1 MTKRGAHEGSIYQR
15 KDGRW
20 AASIH
25 LGYVNGKRSR
35 KSFYGKTR
43 RDVQERMTK
52 ALSEV
57 QAGLPVRSDDRETV
71 ADYLSRWLSASASQ
85 RVRPRTLAGYRL
97 IADKHLIPAIGR
109 VPLAKLTPAQVQ
121 AMLNAKTAAGAKPQT
136 TRNIHAV
143 LRRALTQAL
152 RWGAVSRN
160 VATLVDLPR
169 VDRQEVRGMSP
180 ADAKAVMAAM
190 AGERLEPLVLLTL
203 STGLRQGEALALRW
217 QDVDLDVGTV
227 RVRYSLQRMPGRGVE
242 LVEPKTTRSRRT
254 LHLPTSTATALRE
267 HRKRQLAERLWAGSR
282 WQEGD
287 YLFTTSIGTPMI
299 GSDVTR
305 RFQALLRA
313 AGLPAMRFHDLR
325 HGAAS
330 LLLAQ
335 GVHPRVVMEMLG
347 HSTITLTMNV
357 YSHVIPDLQREA
369 ATKME
374 AALLG

>member
-15 KDGRW
+15 QDGRW
-20 AASIH
+20 AASVH
-25 LGYVNGKRSR
+25 LGYIDGKRQR
-35 KSFYGKTR
+35 KTFYGKTR
-43 RDVQERMTK
+43 RAVQERMTK
-52 ALSEV
+52 ALGEV
-57 QAGLPVRSDDRETV
+57 QAGLPVQSDDRETV
-71 ADYLSRWLSASASQ
+71 AAYLSRWLDASAAQ

-97 IADKHLIPAIGR
+97 IVEKHLIPAIGR
-109 VPLAKLTPAQVQ
+109 VSLTKLTPAQVQ
-121 AMLNAKTAAGAKPQT
+121 AMLNARAAAGARPQT
-136 TRNIHAV
+136 VRNVHAV

-160 VATLVDLPR
+160 VAILVDLPR
-169 VDRQEVRGMSP
+169 VDRQEVAGLSP
-180 ADAKAVMAAM
+180 TAAKAVMAAV
-190 AGERLEPLVLLTL
+190 AGHRIGPLVILTL
-203 STGLRQGEALALRW
+203 STGLRQGEALGLRW
-217 QDVDLDVGTV
+217 QDVDLEAGTL

-242 LVEPKTTRSRRT
+242 LVEPKTTRSRRM
-254 LHLPTSTATALRE
+254 LALPTSTVAALRE
-267 HRKRQLAERLWAGSR
+267 QRKRQLAERLWAGSR
-282 WQEGD
+282 WQESG
-287 YLFTTSIGTPMI
+287 YVYTTSIGTPMI

-305 RFQALLRA
+305 HFQALLRT
-313 AGLPAMRFHDLR
+313 AGLQAMRFHDLR

-374 AALLG
+374 AVLG

>member
-15 KDGRW
+15 QDGRW

-25 LGYVNGKRSR
+25 LGYVDGKRQR
-35 KSFYGKTR
+35 KSFYGQTR
-43 RDVQERMTK
+43 RAVQERMTK

-57 QAGLPVRSDDRETV
+57 HAGLPVRSDDRETV
-71 ADYLSRWLSASASQ
+71 AAYLSRWLSASASQ

-121 AMLNAKTAAGAKPQT
+121 AMLNAKSASGAKPQT
-136 TRNIHAV
+136 VRNIHAV

-169 VDRQEVRGMSP
+169 VDRHEVPGLSP
-180 ADAKAVMAAM
+180 ADAKAVMVAV
-190 AGERLEPLVLLTL
+190 AGDRIEPLVLLTL
-203 STGLRQGEALALRW
+203 STGLRQGEALGLRW
-217 QDVDLDVGTV
+217 QDVDLDAGTI

-287 YLFTTSIGTPMI
+287 FLFTTTIGTPMI
-299 GSDVTR
+299 GADVTR
-305 RFQALLRA
+305 RFQALLRV

-374 AALLG
+374 AALA

>member
-1 MTKRGAHEGSIYQR
+1 MSKRGAHEGSIYQR
-15 KDGRW
+15 QDGRW
-20 AASIH
+20 AASVH
-25 LGYVNGKRSR
+25 LGYIDGRRQR
-35 KSFYGKTR
+35 KTFYGKTR

-52 ALSEV
+52 ALGEV
-57 QAGLPVRSDDRETV
+57 QAGLPVQSDDRETV
-71 ADYLSRWLSASASQ
+71 AAYLSRWLVASASQ

-109 VPLAKLTPAQVQ
+109 VPVAKLTPAQVQ
-121 AMLNAKTAAGAKPQT
+121 ATLNGMSGKPQT
-136 TRNIHAV
+136 IRNAHAV
-143 LRRALTQAL
+143 LRRALNQAV
-152 RWGAVSRN
+152 RWGTIPRN
-160 VATLVDLPR
+160 VAALVDLPR
-169 VDRQEVRGMSP
+169 VERHEVSGLSP
-180 ADAKAVMAAM
+180 ADAKAVIAAV
-190 AGERLEPLVLLTL
+190 AGDRIEALVLLTL
-203 STGLRQGEALALRW
+203 STGLRQGEALGLRW
-217 QDVDLDVGTV
+217 QDVDLEAGTL
-227 RVRYSLQRMPGRGVE
+227 RVRYSLQRMPGRGTE

-254 LHLPTSTATALRE
+254 LALPISTAAALRE

-287 YLFTTSIGTPMI
+287 FLFTTTIGTPMI

-305 RFQALLRA
+305 HFQALLRA
-313 AGLPAMRFHDLR
+313 AGLPPMRFHDLR

-369 ATKME
+369 AEKME
-374 AALLG
+374 TALG

>member
-1 MTKRGAHEGSIYQR
+1 
-15 KDGRW
+15 
-20 AASIH
+20 
-25 LGYVNGKRSR
+25 
-35 KSFYGKTR
+35 
-43 RDVQERMTK
+43 MTK

-71 ADYLSRWLSASASQ
+71 ATYLHRWLDASAAH

-109 VPLAKLTPAQVQ
+109 VPVAKLTPAQVQ
-121 AMLNAKTAAGAKPQT
+121 AMLNARLAAGAKAQT
-136 TRNIHAV
+136 VRNLHAV
-143 LRRALTQAL
+143 LRRALTQAV
-152 RWGAVSRN
+152 RWGVVSRN
-160 VATLVDLPR
+160 VASLVDLPR
-169 VDRQEVRGMSP
+169 VDRTEVRGLSP
-180 ADAKAVMAAM
+180 LNARAVMAAV
-190 AGERLEPLVLLTL
+190 AGDRIERLVLLTL
-203 STGLRQGEALALRW
+203 STGLRQGEALGLRW
-217 QDVDLDVGTV
+217 DDVDLEACSI
-227 RVRYSLQRMPGRGVE
+227 RVRHSLQRMPGRGVE
-242 LVEPKTTRSRRT
+242 LVEPKTNRSRRT
-254 LHLPTSTATALRE
+254 VALPASTIIALRE
-267 HRKRQLAERLWAGSR
+267 HRKAQLAERLWAGSR
-282 WQEGD
+282 WQEGG
-287 YLFTTSIGTPMI
+287 YVFTTSIGTPMI

-305 RFQALLRA
+305 HFQALLRA

-374 AALLG
+374 AALG

>member
-1 MTKRGAHEGSIYQR
+1 MAKRGAHEGSIYQR
-15 KDGRW
+15 QDGRW
-20 AASIH
+20 AASVH
-25 LGYVNGKRSR
+25 LGYHDGRRIR
-35 KSFYGKTR
+35 KTFYAKTR

-52 ALSEV
+52 ALGEV
-57 QAGLPVRSDDRETV
+57 QSGLPVRSDDRETV
-71 ADYLSRWLSASASQ
+71 AAYLSRWLDASAAQ

-97 IADKHLIPAIGR
+97 IADKHLIPAVGR

-121 AMLNAKTAAGAKPQT
+121 AMLNAHAAAGAKPQT
-136 TRNIHAV
+136 VRNVHAV

-152 RWGAVSRN
+152 RWGAVARN

-169 VDRQEVRGMSP
+169 VDRQEVRGLSP
-180 ADAKAVMAAM
+180 ADAKDVLAAV
-190 AGERLEPLVLLTL
+190 AGDRIEPLVLLTL

-217 QDVDLDVGTV
+217 QDVDLEAGTV
-227 RVRYSLQRMPGRGVE
+227 RVRFSLQRMPGRGVE
-242 LVEPKTTRSRRT
+242 LVAPKTTRSRRT
-254 LHLPTSTATALRE
+254 LALPTRTAAALRE

-287 YLFTTSIGTPMI
+287 YLFTTSIGTPMM
-299 GSDVTR
+299 GSEVTR
-305 RFQALLRA
+305 RFQALVA
-313 AGLPAMRFHDLR
+313 TAGLPRMRFHDLR

-347 HSTITLTMNV
+347 HSTITLTMNT

-369 ATKME
+369 ANRME
-374 AALLG
+374 EALG